1 MALFAILFVALATLL
16 LMWRLGRLSPGAS
29 YVSAAGLVLGL
40 VGYSLQGSPSLPSAI
55 VASKPLAPAQL
66 PSSNDAQNN
75 LIGQVGP
82 DSQTLAQADAYFRI
96 NRPDLAARVIQG
108 ALRRDPKN
116 PALWTG
122 LGNAMVGHEQGFLS
136 PAAEYAY
143 VRALQIA
150 PGYPGALYFYAMAL
164 AENDRAKEARPFF
177 ERLVETIPAD
187 APFKKSLVSDLDR
200 AGLLPRKTVP
210 LARPAK

>member
-1 MALFAILFVALATLL
+1 MALIAILFVAVATLL
-16 LMWRLGRLSPGAS
+16 MMWRLGKLSPGAS
-29 YVSAAGLVLGL
+29 YVGAAGLVLGL
-40 VGYSLQGSPSLPSAI
+40 VGYAFQGSPNLPSTP
-55 VASKPLAPAQL
+55 VLSKPLPPVQL
-66 PSSNDAQNN
+66 PANNNAQNN

-108 ALRRDPKN
+108 ALSRDPNN

-122 LGNAMVGHEQGFLS
+122 LGNAMVGHEKGFLS

-150 PGYPGALYFYAMAL
+150 PRYSGALYFYGVAL

-177 ERLVETIPAD
+177 ERLVETIPEE
-187 APFKKSLVSDLDR
+187 APFRKGLIADLNR
-200 AGLLPRKTVP
+200 AGLLPRKSAPSTGT
-210 LARPAK
+210 AK

>member
-1 MALFAILFVALATLL
+1 MALFAILFIAVATLL
-16 LMWRLGRLSPGAS
+16 LMWRLGKLSSGAS

-40 VGYSLQGSPSLPSAI
+40 VGYSMQGSPNLPSAP
-55 VASKPLAPAQL
+55 VASKALAPLQL
-66 PSSNDAQNN
+66 PATNNAQNN

-82 DSQTLAQADAYFRI
+82 ESQILAQADAYFRI
-96 NRPDLAARVIQG
+96 NRPDLAARVLQG
-108 ALRRDPKN
+108 ALSKDPKN

-122 LGNAMVGHEQGFLS
+122 LGNAMVGHEKGFLS

-150 PGYPGALYFYAMAL
+150 PVYPGALYFYAVAL

-177 ERLVETIPAD
+177 ERLVKTIPID
-187 APFKKSLVSDLDR
+187 APFRKSLIADLDR
-200 AGLLPRKTVP
+200 AGLLSQKTVP
-210 LARPAK
+210 LTGTAK